1 VILWT
6 QGIFDP
12 GANFLEALIKT
23 LDTTDFAILV
33 MTPDDVILSGDEVSL
48 APRDNVLFELG
59 LFMGRLGRERCFFV
73 HERDLKLKISSDLLG
88 ISAVKYRRFAQ
99 RQFEG
104 RVGKRASDI
113 KDRITSLDRR
123 LRLQLL
129 QQEGAARA
137 DVLDISGTWLGYT
150 PNLSDHNSILEI
162 EQSGLPIHAV
172 IVRQVQ
178 NGARRRF
185 EYEGR
190 LSSGQLFLFFEEDRG
205 RGFIVGTLVLHL
217 SIPSREG
224 ARTTTRRRLWPS
236 PESIVVEE
244 KRRTRVC

>member
-1 VILWT
+1 MQMSSAFQGRGGGSSYEGIAVAEALQARLDEVAEVTLWT

-123 LRLQLL
+123 LRLRLL

-137 DVLDISGTWLGYT
+137 DVPDISHD
-150 PNLSDHNSILEI
+150 S
-162 EQSGLPIHAV
+162 A
-172 IVRQVQ
+172 
-178 NGARRRF
+178 
-185 EYEGR
+185 
-190 LSSGQLFLFFEEDRG
+190 
-205 RGFIVGTLVLHL
+205 
-217 SIPSREG
+217 
-224 ARTTTRRRLWPS
+224 TRRTFRITTVSWKSNS
-236 PESIVVEE
+236 P
-244 KRRTRVC
+244 VC